1 MFGQKKKGNKLQN
14 TTQKTEDIAMRDTF
28 SQNKSM
34 IEYVSRWYL
43 ILVNYC

>member
-1 MFGQKKKGNKLQN
+1 
-14 TTQKTEDIAMRDTF
+14 MRDTF

-43 ILVNYC
+43 ILVNYCWIMIIMLILEGHFFVI